1 MQGQLPISMPLPREH
16 LLDELATAY
25 VQAVAAYAGAT
36 IAVSAA
42 DYGIDG
48 TLHRIV
54 RAKREKSPGY
64 KFIPEGFP
72 VEFQLKGTTVAVFR
86 DDRVMYD
93 LGVRNYNLIVARPR
107 VAVPLFLFLVCFA
120 RDENNWM
127 DLKNEQLILKASAFW
142 WKQSAEPTKN
152 TSTIRIEI
160 PITSRLTS
168 SAIQDM
174 IDTSKDRFDVP

>member
-1 MQGQLPISMPLPREH
+1 MPLPREH

-25 VQAVAAYAGAT
+25 VQAVAAYAGVT
-36 IAVSAA
+36 IAISRA

-48 TLHRIV
+48 TLHHIV
-54 RAKREKSPGY
+54 RARREKSPGY

-72 VEFQLKGTTVAVFR
+72 VEFQLKGTTVALFR

-93 LGVRNYNLIVARPR
+93 LSVRNYNLIVERPT

-120 RDENNWM
+120 SDENNWI
-127 DLKNEQLILKASAFW
+127 DLNDDQLVLKASAFW

-152 TSTIRIEI
+152 TSTIRIEM

-174 IDTSKDRFDVP
+174 IKTSRDRFDVP

>member
-1 MQGQLPISMPLPREH
+1 MPLPREH
-16 LLDELATAY
+16 LLDELAAAY
-25 VQAVAAYAGAT
+25 VQAIAAYAGAT
-36 IAVSAA
+36 IAVSRA

-48 TLHRIV
+48 TLHHIV

-86 DDRVMYD
+86 DDCVIYD
-93 LGVRNYNLIVARPR
+93 LSVRNYNLIVERPT
-107 VAVPLFLFLVCFA
+107 VAVPLFLFLVCFG
-120 RDENNWM
+120 RDENNWIA
-127 DLKNEQLILKASAFW
+127 LNNEQLVLKASAFW
-142 WKQSAEPTKN
+142 WKQAAEPTKN

-160 PITSRLTS
+160 PIASRLTS

-174 IDTSKDRFDVP
+174 IRTSRDRFDAP